1 MHQIYGVISSKPVE
15 WETILTMILPFDQ
28 FQPVIY
34 VFMWISESWFLLFT
48 SFTLICTDL
57 IFANLTLIL
66 SMEFD
71 ILGQVISEIDM
82 IDGEEEA
89 IKELK
94 KLVNVHQELIEVS
107 EEISDIFS
115 GLLLVNS
122 FGSILILCSASF
134 LAVVWQYIF

>member
-1 MHQIYGVISSKPVE
+1 
-15 WETILTMILPFDQ
+15 
-28 FQPVIY
+28 
-34 VFMWISESWFLLFT
+34 
-48 SFTLICTDL
+48 
-57 IFANLTLIL
+57 
-66 SMEFD
+66 MEFD